1 VINNQGGVI
10 FNLIDGPG
18 NIPEQGEYFITN
30 QKLTANHLANEFGFD
45 YIKIDTTKGLKNG
58 LKDFFKFDGKT
69 KIMEV
74 CSDQKSAKQSFDT
87 FKKHIKLS
95 YES

>member
-1 VINNQGGVI
+1 MPNILITGDLAFFYDRNAFWHNYKLSNLRIVVINNQGGVI

-58 LKDFFKFDGKT
+58 LKDFF
-69 KIMEV
+69 
-74 CSDQKSAKQSFDT
+74 
-87 FKKHIKLS
+87 
-95 YES
+95 